1 MGEFKNYPETHLS
14 PPTVIDLFSATFLF
28 PPYMIRFRTQFLVK
42 TAFQFLK
49 IIVSNPVVK
58 HLIHHLT
65 HFWSI
70 SCTVTGIDLALTHF
84 REIQS
89 FQQKAVTH
97 SQCHLGLSL
106 NHLSGVSQLILL
118 RLKVIY
124 NYSPVILNMSSLSF
138 TIPCCILG
146 SITVGYHYF
155 MGSVDP
161 VAPSSNWLTTALLP

>member
-70 SCTVTGIDLALTHF
+70 SCIVTGIDLALTHF

-124 NYSPVILNMSSLSF
+124 NYSLLSW
-138 TIPCCILG
+138 ICLP
-146 SITVGYHYF
+146 Y
-155 MGSVDP
+155 
-161 VAPSSNWLTTALLP
+161 LLLSHAAFLVRLL

>member
-70 SCTVTGIDLALTHF
+70 SCIVTGIDLALTHF

-124 NYSPVILNMSSLSF
+124 NYSLLSWICLPYLLLSHASFLFRLLQGTIILWEAL
-138 TIPCCILG
+138 IL
-146 SITVGYHYF
+146 
-155 MGSVDP
+155 
-161 VAPSSNWLTTALLP
+161 